1 MKRKII
7 VGILIIFFIFSMAVS
22 FYNVKAYSGEIDP
35 ENYIYLPSIIY
46 ISGGEGKGTISL
58 SSQATG
64 YSISYQKVDITQS
77 TYNNI
82 QNKSKE
88 ASKYSEESEKT
99 LEEKAENV
107 TALLEEYQKL
117 NSSGTAE
124 QEAITEAYNKY
135 NEARQ
140 DYNDYVDTVKAN
152 IDKLE
157 KEYYALMPDYTS
169 NWKSTTNSS
178 NNVQLDFTSYTPGTV
193 YFVLW
198 AKITNGTNTYY
209 DVSLYTSNIT
219 SNPSSEE
226 EPDDTDGDWTDFTKA
241 KIELKRDGV
250 AGAMVQISGVTPK
263 ENSKYYLVITSSN
276 SKPNVTSEDSI
287 TLEYNSD
294 NKILKT
300 SDRYEIARY
309 VELNQELYASIIE
322 VQNYEDEKIVIYGK
336 KLERYAEPKY
346 SDAFNLTHMTD
357 GSDQIITTFTS
368 SGVETRKMQIKVGK
382 ITDKSILQKIKNQD
396 SSGFADLLTF
406 AKSNNGIYNETHT
419 TDEDSTLIEYN
430 ANSYTQRP
438 ALDVKGLEDGEYYFL
453 YVKVDDEN
461 GKYIAQE
468 AVTLSQASVYPDAW
482 YLFFY
487 GSSDFKWADFGD
499 VSLNTGKNDVVDN
512 TVAPGKIPQ
521 TGIHIALITVIVALI
536 GAGTFSYIQY
546 RKNNF

>member
-7 VGILIIFFIFSMAVS
+7 VGVFIIFFIFSMSIS
-22 FYNVKAYSGEIDP
+22 FYNVKAYNGEIDP

-64 YSISYQKVDITQS
+64 YSISYQKVDINQT

-88 ASKYSEESEKT
+88 VSKYSEESEKT
-99 LEEKAENV
+99 LEEKKKNV

-124 QEAITEAYNKY
+124 QEEITEAYNKY

-140 DYNDYVDTVKAN
+140 DYNDFRDTVNAN

-157 KEYYALMPDYTS
+157 KEYYALVPDYTS
-169 NWKSTTNSS
+169 NWKNTTTAS

-193 YFVLW
+193 YFALW
-198 AKITNGTNTYY
+198 VKITNGANTYY
-209 DVSLYTSNIT
+209 DVGLYSQNIT
-219 SNPSSEE
+219 SNLSSEE
-226 EPDDTDGDWTDFTKA
+226 SDDADGDWTDFTKA
-241 KIELKRDGV
+241 KFELKKDGT
-250 AGAMVQISGVTPK
+250 AGVMVQISGVTPK
-263 ENSKYYLVITSSN
+263 ENSKYYLVITSNN
-276 SKPNVTSEDSI
+276 SKPNVTSEDSTEKI
-287 TLEYNSD
+287 MLEYNSD

-300 SDRYEIARY
+300 SDRNKIARY

-322 VQNYEDEKIVIYGK
+322 VQNYKNEKIVIYGK

-346 SDAFNLTHMTD
+346 SDAFYLTHMTSD
-357 GSDQIITTFTS
+357 SDQIITTFTS
-368 SGVETRKMQIKVGK
+368 SGVENRKMQIKIGK

-396 SSGFADLLTF
+396 SSGFEDLLSF
-406 AKSNNGIYNETHT
+406 AKKNNGIYNETLSS
-419 TDEDSTLIEYN
+419 DEGSSLIEYN
-430 ANSYTQRP
+430 ANSYTKRP
-438 ALDVKGLEDGEYYFL
+438 AINVKGLQDKEYYFL

-461 GKYIAQE
+461 GKYITQE
-468 AVTLSQASVYPDAW
+468 AVTLSRADVYTDAW

-487 GSSDFKWADFGD
+487 GTSDFKWADFGD
-499 VSLNTGKNDVVDN
+499 VNIDKTEDN
-512 TVAPGKIPQ
+512 TTAPGKIPQ
-521 TGIHIALITVIVALI
+521 TGLHIAIVTAIIALIGV
-536 GAGTFSYIQY
+536 GTFSYIQY

>member
-7 VGILIIFFIFSMAVS
+7 VGMFIIIFIFSMS
-22 FYNVKAYSGEIDP
+22 ISYYNVKAYNGEIDP

-64 YSISYQKVDITQS
+64 YSISYQKVDINQT

-88 ASKYSEESEKT
+88 VSKYSEESEKT
-99 LEEKAENV
+99 LEEKKKNV

-124 QEAITEAYNKY
+124 QEEITEAYNKY

-140 DYNDYVDTVKAN
+140 DYNDFRDTVNAN

-157 KEYYALMPDYTS
+157 KEYYALVPDYTS
-169 NWKSTTNSS
+169 NWKNTTTVS

-193 YFVLW
+193 YFALW
-198 AKITNGTNTYY
+198 VKITNGANTYY
-209 DVSLYTSNIT
+209 DVGLYSQNIT

-226 EPDDTDGDWTDFTKA
+226 SDDADGDWTDFTKA
-241 KIELKRDGV
+241 KFELKKDGT
-250 AGAMVQISGVTPK
+250 AGVMVQISGVTPK
-263 ENSKYYLVITSSN
+263 ENSKYYLVITSNN
-276 SKPNVTSEDSI
+276 SKPNVTSEDSTEKI
-287 TLEYNSD
+287 MLEYNSD

-300 SDRYEIARY
+300 SDRNKIARY

-322 VQNYEDEKIVIYGK
+322 VQNYKNEKIVIYGK

-346 SDAFNLTHMTD
+346 SDAFYLTHMTSD
-357 GSDQIITTFTS
+357 SDQIITTFTS
-368 SGVETRKMQIKVGK
+368 SGVENRKMQIKIGK

-396 SSGFADLLTF
+396 SSGFEDLLSF
-406 AKSNNGIYNETHT
+406 AKKNNGIYNETLSS
-419 TDEDSTLIEYN
+419 DEGSSLIEYN
-430 ANSYTQRP
+430 ANSYTKRP
-438 ALDVKGLEDGEYYFL
+438 AINVKGLQDKEYYFL

-461 GKYIAQE
+461 GKYITQE
-468 AVTLSQASVYPDAW
+468 AVTLSRADVYTDAW

-487 GSSDFKWADFGD
+487 GTSDFKWADFGD
-499 VSLNTGKNDVVDN
+499 VNIDKAEDN
-512 TVAPGKIPQ
+512 TTAPGKIPQ
-521 TGIHIALITVIVALI
+521 TGLHIAIIALIGV
-536 GAGTFSYIQY
+536 GTFSYIQY

>member
-7 VGILIIFFIFSMAVS
+7 VGMFIIIFIFSMS
-22 FYNVKAYSGEIDP
+22 ISYYNVKAYNGEIDP

-64 YSISYQKVDITQS
+64 YSISYQKVDINQT

-88 ASKYSEESEKT
+88 VSKYSEESEKT
-99 LEEKAENV
+99 LEEKKKNV

-124 QEAITEAYNKY
+124 QEEITEAYNKY

-140 DYNDYVDTVKAN
+140 DYNDFRDTVNAN

-157 KEYYALMPDYTS
+157 KEYYALVPDYTS
-169 NWKSTTNSS
+169 NWKNTTTAS

-193 YFVLW
+193 YFALW
-198 AKITNGTNTYY
+198 VKITNGANTYY
-209 DVSLYTSNIT
+209 DVGLYSQNIT

-226 EPDDTDGDWTDFTKA
+226 SDDADGDWTDFTKA
-241 KIELKRDGV
+241 KFELKKDGT
-250 AGAMVQISGVTPK
+250 AGVMVQISGVTPK
-263 ENSKYYLVITSSN
+263 ENSKYYLVITSNN
-276 SKPNVTSEDSI
+276 SKPNVTSEDSTEKI
-287 TLEYNSD
+287 MLEYNSD

-300 SDRYEIARY
+300 SDRNKIARY

-322 VQNYEDEKIVIYGK
+322 VQNYKNEKIVIYGK

-346 SDAFNLTHMTD
+346 SDAFYLTHMTSD
-357 GSDQIITTFTS
+357 SDQIITTFTS
-368 SGVETRKMQIKVGK
+368 SGVENRKMQIKIGK

-396 SSGFADLLTF
+396 SSGFEDLLSF
-406 AKSNNGIYNETHT
+406 AKKNNGIYNETLSS
-419 TDEDSTLIEYN
+419 DEGSSLIEYN
-430 ANSYTQRP
+430 ANSYTKRP
-438 ALDVKGLEDGEYYFL
+438 AINVKGLQDKEYYFL

-461 GKYIAQE
+461 GKYITQE
-468 AVTLSQASVYPDAW
+468 AVTLSRADVYTDAW

-487 GSSDFKWADFGD
+487 GTSDFKWADFGD
-499 VSLNTGKNDVVDN
+499 VNIDKAEDN
-512 TVAPGKIPQ
+512 TTAPGKIPQ
-521 TGIHIALITVIVALI
+521 TGLHIAIVTAIIALIGV
-536 GAGTFSYIQY
+536 GTFSYIQY